1 MCFASLETGAPG
13 AAGAPGTNMTSA
25 PFDWHGDVSV
35 SAMRPT
41 GYVSRDQTSIT
52 RLGARMNDLHQL
64 IVNEIPRLRRY
75 ARFLLRNPQA
85 ADDLVQDTLVR
96 AVAAVDSWQPDSN
109 MRAWLFTIMK
119 NVMRNDFR
127 RAKNADIHVGE
138 EIENHPATAVEG
150 NQEARVALSDLQ
162 RALDQLPAEFKQV
175 VLLCAVEGF
184 QYEEVAAILN
194 VPVGTV
200 RSRLSRGRAALRA
213 SMAGTRS
220 VGGVETPPEP
230 QTEK

>member
-1 MCFASLETGAPG
+1 
-13 AAGAPGTNMTSA
+13 
-25 PFDWHGDVSV
+25 
-35 SAMRPT
+35 
-41 GYVSRDQTSIT
+41 
-52 RLGARMNDLHQL
+52 MNDLHQL

-138 EIENHPATAVEG
+138 EIDNHPATAVDG
-150 NQEARVALSDLQ
+150 NQESRVALSDLQ
-162 RALDQLPAEFKQV
+162 RALDALPNEFKQV

-184 QYEEVAAILN
+184 QYEEVATILN

-200 RSRLSRGRAALRA
+200 RSRLSRGRAALRNL
-213 SMAGTRS
+213 MAGARAAQAAA
-220 VGGVETPPEP
+220 EAAPEP
-230 QTEK
+230 HTEK

>member
-1 MCFASLETGAPG
+1 MRFAAIRRPRLAPTTD
-13 AAGAPGTNMTSA
+13 AASSA
-25 PFDWHGDVSV
+25 AF
-35 SAMRPT
+35 
-41 GYVSRDQTSIT
+41 
-52 RLGARMNDLHQL
+52 MNDLHQL

-138 EIENHPATAVEG
+138 EIDNHPATAVDG
-150 NQEARVALSDLQ
+150 NQEARVALADMQ
-162 RALDQLPAEFKQV
+162 RALNDLPAEFKQV

-194 VPVGTV
+194 IPVGTV
-200 RSRLSRGRAALRA
+200 RSRLSRGRAALRVLL
-213 SMAGTRS
+213 AGGR
-220 VGGVETPPEP
+220 GEDEP
-230 QTEK
+230 ATLPDPGTEG

>member
-1 MCFASLETGAPG
+1 
-13 AAGAPGTNMTSA
+13 
-25 PFDWHGDVSV
+25 
-35 SAMRPT
+35 
-41 GYVSRDQTSIT
+41 
-52 RLGARMNDLHQL
+52 MNDLHQL

-127 RAKNADIHVGE
+127 RAKHADIHVGD
-138 EIENHPATAVEG
+138 EIDSHPATAVEG
-150 NQEARVALSDLQ
+150 NQESRVALGDLQ
-162 RALDQLPAEFKQV
+162 RALNDLPNEFKQV

-184 QYEEVAAILN
+184 QYEEVAVILN
-194 VPVGTV
+194 IPVGTV
-200 RSRLSRGRAALRA
+200 RSRLSRGRAALRVLL
-213 SMAGTRS
+213 AGAGS
-220 VGGVETPPEP
+220 DVEAANQPDPAAD
-230 QTEK
+230 K

>member
-1 MCFASLETGAPG
+1 
-13 AAGAPGTNMTSA
+13 
-25 PFDWHGDVSV
+25 
-35 SAMRPT
+35 
-41 GYVSRDQTSIT
+41 
-52 RLGARMNDLHQL
+52 MNDLHQL

-138 EIENHPATAVEG
+138 EIDNHPATAVDG
-150 NQEARVALSDLQ
+150 NQESRVALSDLQ
-162 RALDQLPAEFKQV
+162 RALDCLPAEFKQV

-213 SMAGTRS
+213 AMAGRRATDP
-220 VGGVETPPEP
+220 VDAPMGPPSD
-230 QTEK
+230 K

>member
-1 MCFASLETGAPG
+1 
-13 AAGAPGTNMTSA
+13 
-25 PFDWHGDVSV
+25 
-35 SAMRPT
+35 
-41 GYVSRDQTSIT
+41 
-52 RLGARMNDLHQL
+52 MNDLHQL

-138 EIENHPATAVEG
+138 EIDNHPATAVDG
-150 NQEARVALSDLQ
+150 NQESRVALADMQ
-162 RALDQLPAEFKQV
+162 RALNDLPSEFKQV

-194 VPVGTV
+194 IPVGTV
-200 RSRLSRGRAALRA
+200 RSRLSRGRAALRVLL
-213 SMAGTRS
+213 S
-220 VGGVETPPEP
+220 GGRGEEEP
-230 QTEK
+230 TALPDPGGEG

>member
-1 MCFASLETGAPG
+1 
-13 AAGAPGTNMTSA
+13 
-25 PFDWHGDVSV
+25 
-35 SAMRPT
+35 
-41 GYVSRDQTSIT
+41 
-52 RLGARMNDLHQL
+52 MNDLHQL

-127 RAKNADIHVGE
+127 RAKNADIHVGD
-138 EIENHPATAVEG
+138 EIDNHPATAVDG
-150 NQEARVALSDLQ
+150 NQEARLALTDLQ
-162 RALDQLPAEFKQV
+162 RALNELPSEFKQV

-184 QYEEVAAILN
+184 QYEEVASILN
-194 VPVGTV
+194 IPVGTV
-200 RSRLSRGRAALRA
+200 RSRLSRGRAALRTLL
-213 SMAGTRS
+213 AGGRTNAD
-220 VGGVETPPEP
+220 VQQPVKPGND
-230 QTEK
+230 K

>member
-1 MCFASLETGAPG
+1 
-13 AAGAPGTNMTSA
+13 
-25 PFDWHGDVSV
+25 
-35 SAMRPT
+35 
-41 GYVSRDQTSIT
+41 
-52 RLGARMNDLHQL
+52 MNDLHQL
-64 IVNEIPRLRRY
+64 IVDEIPRLRRY

-96 AVAAVDSWQPDSN
+96 AVAAVDGWQPDSN

-127 RAKNADIHVGE
+127 RARNAGVQVGE
-138 EIENHPATAVEG
+138 EIETHPATAVDG

-162 RALDQLPAEFKQV
+162 RALDTLPHEFKQV

-213 SMAGTRS
+213 SMAGTPA
-220 VGGVETPPEP
+220 ETGI
-230 QTEK
+230 QSASDRVADK